1 MIRKIVAAA
10 CVMLACLAL
19 VSATERDSTFKVMT
33 QNMDAGT
40 DLGYALFGLQQPD
53 PRPYI
58 DLTLAEVDASLIPAR
73 ADLLAQEIESNMPHL
88 VALQEVTLWRTGST
102 PATATTVRYD
112 QLELLMTALKGLG
125 AHYEAVAVNT
135 LTDIALPT
143 TEAGPGALRFTDRD
157 VLLARS
163 DLSPSEFHLS
173 DVHVHVYHAAL
184 TFGELTVRRGFI
196 SALARVDNKLFRI
209 ADTHLENKFPGVE
222 ASAAI
227 QKLQASELLNF
238 MRNSPQPVILSGD
251 FNADAILGTGGS
263 GPDNTDT
270 VSFIESGGYADSWAV
285 ANPGDPGPT
294 WPLYLEDHNPPPPFL
309 VPATPYERIDL
320 IFFRKLEVESSV
332 QIGAG
337 LTYPASASDHTGV
350 MATFQLER

>member
-10 CVMLACLAL
+10 CVMLACLAP
-19 VSATERDSTFKVMT
+19 VSAAQRDSTFKVMT

-58 DLTLAEVDASLIPAR
+58 DLTLAEVDASGIPDR
-73 ADLLAQEIESNMPHL
+73 AGFLAAEIASAMPHI
-88 VALQEVTLWRTGST
+88 VSLQEVALWRTGST

-125 AHYEAVAVNT
+125 APYQVVAVNT
-135 LTDIALPT
+135 LTDFALPT

-163 DLSPSEFHLS
+163 DLSPSEFQLS
-173 DVHVHVYHAAL
+173 DVHVHIYNAAL
-184 TFGELTVRRGFI
+184 TFGELTVRQGFI
-196 SALARVDNKLFRI
+196 SALARVNNRVSRI
-209 ADTHLENKFPGVE
+209 ADTHLESKFPGVE
-222 ASAAI
+222 VSAVI

-251 FNADAILGTGGS
+251 FNADAILGAAGP

-285 ANPGDPGPT
+285 ANPANPGATWALFLEDQPQPGPF
-294 WPLYLEDHNPPPPFL
+294 FL
-309 VPATPYERIDL
+309 TTTPWERIDL
-320 IFFRKLEVESSV
+320 IFFKKLEVESSV
-332 QIGAG
+332 QIGAN

-350 MATFQLER
+350 MTTFQLSR